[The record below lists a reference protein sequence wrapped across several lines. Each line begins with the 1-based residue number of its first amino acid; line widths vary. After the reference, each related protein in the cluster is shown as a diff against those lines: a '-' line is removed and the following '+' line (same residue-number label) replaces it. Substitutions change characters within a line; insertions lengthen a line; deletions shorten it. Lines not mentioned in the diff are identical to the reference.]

1 MSLLMHHIHQ
11 HNHQNQSH
19 HCCFHSLLLQKKNT
33 HQCYFQKTYQR
44 IHCRVFHILV
54 KTDHH
59 HRCCCC
65 FHSLLLQKKNTHQ
78 CYFQKTYQRIHC
90 RVFHILVKTDHHHR
104 CCCFHSLL
112 LQMNHQKSL
121 CRLIQGKTDH
131 NFLYLFRWIHQ
142 KTYQTSHYCL
152 LFSDER
158 SQ

>member
-1 MSLLMHHIHQ
+1 MSLHHIHQ
-11 HNHQNQSH
+11 HNHQSH

-33 HQCYFQKTYQR
+33 HQCHVQKTYQR

-65 FHSLLLQKKNTHQ
+65 Y
-78 CYFQKTYQRIHC
+78 C
-90 RVFHILVKTDHHHR
+90 

-112 LQMNHQKSL
+112 LQMNHQRSL
-121 CRLIQGKTDH
+121 CRLIHGKTDH

-152 LFSDER
+152 HFLDER